1 MSWRGVQQGGSERR
15 WGASMRMKES
25 GLEVGGG
32 VCLLSSLEQPH
43 PERSSGSQGLD
54 WDCRQVPRKSSRG
67 GIRVSLMVRTK
78 MTRARVMATGRRR
91 EGLEAT
97 GLSGPPGG
105 RGVPDPNVRL
115 FLWIFNALLLSTSG
129 LGLAET
135 PWALCP
141 RAGSSSQGRG
151 SLLTAVQSP

>member
-1 MSWRGVQQGGSERR
+1 
-15 WGASMRMKES
+15 MRMKES

-97 GLSGPPGG
+97 GYYSWVI
-105 RGVPDPNVRL
+105 GVV
-115 FLWIFNALLLSTSG
+115 ASCSLLSVRVSEAGTS
-129 LGLAET
+129 
-135 PWALCP
+135 
-141 RAGSSSQGRG
+141 R
-151 SLLTAVQSP
+151 VN